1 MRTLYG
7 SFLNLLANIYFAY
20 YVTHAHQM
28 ISQSW
33 NLVLQPVT
41 TNIATGQCA
50 IALNES
56 PNPLGGYSYESMI
69 TNIAT
74 GQCAIA
80 LNESPN
86 PLWLWINDQWSSQL
100 NNHGQSHH
108 TFCIISITQ
117 DDLILHSLSMLRAP
131 APKLTHTHTLP
142 THHSQEIEFFPIMD
156 RSYSFQLSWKIKLRN
171 RWSAQKM
178 EA

>member
-1 MRTLYG
+1 M
-7 SFLNLLANIYFAY
+7 NENIIWKLLESTGQHLFRLLRYTCSPNDFP
-20 YVTHAHQM
+20 
-28 ISQSW
+28 
-33 NLVLQPVT
+33 VLKPG
-41 TNIATGQCA
+41 IATSNNQHCNRA
-50 IALNES
+50 MCHSFEWIS
-56 PNPLGGYSYESMI
+56 KS
-69 TNIAT
+69 TRR
-74 GQCAIA
+74 
-80 LNESPN
+80 
-86 PLWLWINDQWSSQL
+86 LWLWINDQWSLQL

-142 THHSQEIEFFPIMD
+142 THHSHEIEFFPIMD

>member
-41 TNIATGQCA
+41 
-50 IALNES
+50 
-56 PNPLGGYSYESMI
+56 

-142 THHSQEIEFFPIMD
+142 THHSQEIEFCPIMD

>member
-28 ISQSW
+28 IPQSW

-41 TNIATGQCA
+41 TN
-50 IALNES
+50 N
-56 PNPLGGYSYESMI
+56 
-69 TNIAT
+69 AT

-142 THHSQEIEFFPIMD
+142 THHSHEIEFFPIMD

>member
-28 ISQSW
+28 IPQSW

-41 TNIATGQCA
+41 
-50 IALNES
+50 
-56 PNPLGGYSYESMI
+56 

-142 THHSQEIEFFPIMD
+142 THHSHEIEFFPIMD

>member
-28 ISQSW
+28 IPQSW

-41 TNIATGQCA
+41 
-50 IALNES
+50 
-56 PNPLGGYSYESMI
+56 

-131 APKLTHTHTLP
+131 TPKLTHTHTLP
-142 THHSQEIEFFPIMD
+142 THHSHEIEFFPIMD

>member
-28 ISQSW
+28 IPQSW

-41 TNIATGQCA
+41 
-50 IALNES
+50 
-56 PNPLGGYSYESMI
+56 